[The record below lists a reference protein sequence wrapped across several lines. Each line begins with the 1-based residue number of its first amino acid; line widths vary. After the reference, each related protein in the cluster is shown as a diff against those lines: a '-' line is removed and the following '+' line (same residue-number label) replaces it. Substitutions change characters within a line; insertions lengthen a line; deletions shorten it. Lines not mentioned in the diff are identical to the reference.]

1 MKSGTA
7 QADSLRHFSRG
18 GTSTM
23 KRRIIL
29 SVFILAIAVV
39 GAVAGDKKITIED
52 ALSIKNVGQPQFSPD
67 GRWIAFTITEW
78 NRKENRRDTHIYL
91 IPSSGGQPVK
101 LTNGERGESAP
112 QWSPDSGSIA
122 FLASRD
128 SSPAG
133 ATGPR
138 GNQIWVISVRGGE
151 AERITSED
159 AGVTQFRWSPDGKH
173 FAFVTRDTPKDKA
186 EREKRKK
193 DKFDAIVVDSDFSYS
208 HLWTISLDGKEKKR
222 VTEGSFTVSDP
233 QFSPDGRSIA
243 FVHSR
248 QGQQE
253 SSFTDISEDRNT
265 DIYIVA
271 ATGGQPRQLTTS
283 AGPDSQPRWS
293 PDGKQIAYTSSS
305 DPSSWAAKTE
315 LMIVP
320 AEGGQPRSLTASH
333 NESVFGIEW
342 SPDGKSIYTNAS
354 VGVYN
359 QTLRIP
365 STGGA
370 FQPVFANPG
379 AYGFG
384 DLSSDGR
391 MIAYT
396 FDDAA
401 SPSDIWVATI
411 DGKDAK
417 RLTDVNPQA
426 KEFALGAT
434 EIIRWKGPDGF
445 EIEGIL
451 IKPVGYAQGKRYPTI
466 LQIHGGPYGRFSY
479 GYNSRA
485 QIFAANGY
493 AILMPNPRGST
504 GYGNK
509 FTVSNVKDWGGKDY
523 QDLMAG
529 VDEVIRLG
537 IADESRL
544 AVMGGSYGG
553 FMTFWVVTQ
562 TARFKAAIGH
572 AAISDW
578 YSFHGQSDIPGLMEY
593 GFGGV
598 PWSARETYVKYS
610 PMSYV
615 DRVKTPLMITHGEED
630 RRVPIAQ
637 GEQYYRALRK
647 RGVDVVFVRYPR
659 EGHGIA
665 EPNHQIDLVG
675 RQLEW
680 FEKYVKAEKSQA
692 ASAK

>member
-1 MKSGTA
+1 
-7 QADSLRHFSRG
+7 
-18 GTSTM
+18 M
-23 KRRIIL
+23 KRRMIL
-29 SVFILAIAVV
+29 SAFILAIAFVS
-39 GAVAGDKKITIED
+39 AVAGDKKITIED
-52 ALSIKNVGQPQFSPD
+52 ALAMKNVGSPQFSPD
-67 GRWIAFTITEW
+67 GRWLAFTITEW
-78 NRKENRRDTHIYL
+78 NRKEDRRDTHIYL
-91 IPSSGGQPVK
+91 IAASGGQPVK

-112 QWSPDSGSIA
+112 QWSPDGSSIA

-128 SSPAG
+128 SSPPG
-133 ATGPR
+133 GSGPR
-138 GNQIWVISVRGGE
+138 GNQIWVIPVRGGE
-151 AERITSED
+151 AERVTSEE
-159 AGVTQFRWSPDGKH
+159 AGVSQFRWSPDGKQI
-173 FAFVTRDTPKDKA
+173 AFITRDTPKDKA

-193 DKFDAIVVDSDFSYS
+193 DKFDAIVVDSDLSYS
-208 HLWTISLDGKEKKR
+208 HLWTISVDGKEKKR
-222 VTEGSFTVSDP
+222 VTEGAFTVSDP
-233 QFSPDGRSIA
+233 QFSPDGRWIA
-243 FVHSR
+243 FVSSQ

-265 DIYIVA
+265 DVYIVSA
-271 ATGGQPRQLTTS
+271 SGGQTRQLTTS
-283 AGPDSQPRWS
+283 RGPDSQPRWS
-293 PDGKQIAYTSSS
+293 PDGKQIAWIASS
-305 DPSSWAAKTE
+305 DPNSWAAKSE
-315 LMIVP
+315 LMI
-320 AEGGQPRSLTASH
+320 AAIEGGSPRSLTAGH

-342 SPDGKSIYTNAS
+342 SPDGRSIYTNSS

-365 STGGA
+365 ALGGA
-370 FQPVFANPG
+370 FQSVFANPG

-384 DLSSDGR
+384 DLSNDGR

-396 FDDAA
+396 FDDAS
-401 SPSDIWVATI
+401 SPADIWIATS

-417 RLTDVNPQA
+417 RITDINPQA

-451 IKPVGYAQGKRYPTI
+451 IKPVGYTQGKRYPTI

-537 IADESRL
+537 IADQNRL

-553 FMTFWVVTQ
+553 FMTFWVITQ
-562 TARFKAAIGH
+562 TDRFKAAIGH

-598 PWSARETYVKYS
+598 PWTARETYVKYS

-615 DRVKTPLMITHGEED
+615 DRVKTPLLITHGEQD
-630 RRVPIAQ
+630 RRVTIAQ
-637 GEQYYRALRK
+637 SEQYYRSLRK

-659 EGHGIA
+659 EGHGIV

-680 FEKYVKAEKSQA
+680 FEKYVKGEKSQA
-692 ASAK
+692 ANPAR

>member
-1 MKSGTA
+1 
-7 QADSLRHFSRG
+7 
-18 GTSTM
+18 
-23 KRRIIL
+23 
-29 SVFILAIAVV
+29 

-78 NRKENRRDTHIYL
+78 NRKENRRDSHIYL
-91 IPSSGGQPVK
+91 ISASGGQPTK

-128 SSPAG
+128 TAPPG

-159 AGVTQFRWSPDGKH
+159 GGVTQFRWSPDGKH
-173 FAFVTRDTPKDKA
+173 FAFITRDTPKDKA

-193 DKFDAIVVDSDFSYS
+193 DRFDAIVVDTDISYS

-222 VTEGSFTVSDP
+222 ITEGAFTVSDP
-233 QFSPDGRSIA
+233 QFSPDGRWIA

-271 ATGGQPRQLTTS
+271 AAGGQARQLTTS
-283 AGPDSQPRWS
+283 SGPDSQPRWS
-293 PDGKQIAYTSSS
+293 PDGKQIAFVASS

-315 LMIVP
+315 LMIVGS
-320 AEGGQPRSLTASH
+320 EGGQPRSLTTSH

-342 SPDGKSIYTNAS
+342 SPDGRSIYTNVS
-354 VGVYN
+354 IGVYN

-365 STGGA
+365 VAGGA
-370 FQPVFANPG
+370 AQPVFASPG

-384 DLSSDGR
+384 DLSADGR
-391 MIAYT
+391 LIAYT

-417 RLTDVNPQA
+417 RLTDINPQA

-451 IKPVGYAQGKRYPTI
+451 IKPVGYTQGKRYPTI

-493 AILMPNPRGST
+493 ALLMPNPRGST

-509 FTVSNVKDWGGKDY
+509 FTLSNVKDWGGKDY

-537 IADESRL
+537 IADQNRL

-553 FMTFWVVTQ
+553 FMTFWVITQ
-562 TARFKAAIGH
+562 TDRFKASIGH
-572 AAISDW
+572 AAICDW

-593 GFGGV
+593 GFGGM
-598 PWSARETYVKYS
+598 PWTARETYQKYS

-615 DRVKTPLMITHGEED
+615 DRVKTPLMITHGEQD
-630 RRVPIAQ
+630 KRVPISQ

-680 FEKYVKAEKSQA
+680 FEKYVKGEKSQA
-692 ASAK
+692 AGTSSR

>member
-1 MKSGTA
+1 
-7 QADSLRHFSRG
+7 
-18 GTSTM
+18 M
-23 KRRIIL
+23 KRRMIL
-29 SVFILAIAVV
+29 SAFILAIAFVS
-39 GAVAGDKKITIED
+39 AVAGDKKITIED
-52 ALSIKNVGQPQFSPD
+52 ALAMKNVGAPQFSPD
-67 GRWIAFTITEW
+67 GRWLAFIINEW
-78 NRKENRRDTHIYL
+78 NRKEDRRDSHIYL
-91 IPSSGGQPVK
+91 IAASGGQPVK

-112 QWSPDSGSIA
+112 QWSPDGSRIA

-128 SSPAG
+128 SSPPG
-133 ATGPR
+133 ASGPR
-138 GNQIWVISVRGGE
+138 GNQIWIISVRGGE
-151 AERITSED
+151 AERITSEEV
-159 AGVTQFRWSPDGKH
+159 GVSQFRWSPDGKQI
-173 FAFVTRDTPKDKA
+173 AFVTRDTPKDKA

-193 DKFDAIVVDSDFSYS
+193 DKFDAIVVDSDLSYS
-208 HLWTISLDGKEKKR
+208 HLWTISVDGKEKKR
-222 VTEGSFTVSDP
+222 ITEGAFAVSDP
-233 QFSPDGRSIA
+233 QFSPDGRWLA
-243 FVHSR
+243 FVSSR
-248 QGQQE
+248 QGNQE

-265 DIYIVA
+265 DVYIVA
-271 ATGGQPRQLTTS
+271 TAGGQARQLTTS
-283 AGPDSQPRWS
+283 RGPDSQPRWS
-293 PDGKQIAYTSSS
+293 LDGKQIAYIASS
-305 DPSSWAAKTE
+305 DPNSWAAKTE
-315 LMIVP
+315 LMIV
-320 AEGGQPRSLTASH
+320 ASEGGSPRSLTAGH
-333 NESVFGIEW
+333 NESVFGVRW
-342 SPDGKSIYTNAS
+342 SPDGRSIYTNSS

-365 STGGA
+365 AAGGA
-370 FQPVFANPG
+370 AQSVFANPG

-396 FDDAA
+396 FDDART
-401 SPSDIWVATI
+401 PSDIWVATS

-417 RLTDVNPQA
+417 RITDINPQA
-426 KEFALGAT
+426 KDFALGAT
-434 EIIRWKGPDGF
+434 EIIRWKGLDGF

-451 IKPVGYAQGKRYPTI
+451 IKPVGYTQGKRYPTI

-493 AILMPNPRGST
+493 AVLMPNPRGST

-537 IADESRL
+537 IADQNRL

-562 TARFKAAIGH
+562 TDRFKAAIGH

-593 GFGGV
+593 GFGGM
-598 PWSARETYVKYS
+598 PWTARETYTKYS
-610 PMSYV
+610 PMSHV
-615 DRVKTPLMITHGEED
+615 DRVKTPLMITHGEQD

-659 EGHGIA
+659 EGHGIG

-692 ASAK
+692 ANPAR